1 MSLREKPNDEL
12 FRLYTDD
19 LTLRLHNEKN
29 LRDTATLLG
38 HFQDHL
44 IGERPSRDAA
54 KAFLTRY
61 AKRKARTLYRYT
73 QAIKAFMNWYGE
85 PLEDVRV
92 RVPRSLPPYTEDDD
106 IEKLLAAIGRKQS
119 HKGSIERDRLLVKVA
134 WRTGMRR
141 GELANL
147 QKKDIHG
154 VFLIVRGGKGDKDR
168 TIPLTPE
175 TAAELADYTRDMKPD
190 QRVFGLGG
198 PAIGMKIKKFA
209 ERAGLKGF
217 HTHSLR
223 HKYATDLLE
232 SGANIRTVQA
242 LLGHENLN
250 TTQTY
255 LAITEKS
262 LYDAVVQLDKYTKRR
277 TTETEGDVTP
287 PVEKEPE
294 DIYRTDVE
302 SSRGVI
308 SLDQHWKDLADTAA
322 KLGHNLNIAR
332 KYIYLG
338 EELIM
343 NISVEDTDRQ
353 QLRETDE
360 FLNRCL
366 LKHLQDELPQL
377 ARVNS
382 WGQLRLKELSDE
394 VMDAL
399 SAIAWGRIPS
409 GSCSICGS
417 I

>member
-73 QAIKAFMNWYGE
+73 QAIKAFMNWYGQ
-85 PLEDVRV
+85 PLDDVSV
-92 RVPRSLPPYTEDDD
+92 RVPRSLPPYTEDAD

-119 HKGSIERDRLLVKVA
+119 HKGVIVRDRLLVKVA
-134 WRTGMRR
+134 RRTGMRR
-141 GELANL
+141 GELASL

-154 VFLIVRGGKGDKDR
+154 GFLMVRGGKGEKDR
-168 TIPLTPE
+168 MIPLTPE
-175 TAAELADYTRDMKPD
+175 IASELADFTKNMKPD

-198 PAIGMKIKKFA
+198 PSIGMKIKKFA
-209 ERAGLKGF
+209 RRAGLEDF

-232 SGANIRTVQA
+232 SGANIKSIQA

-250 TTQTY
+250 TTQVY

-262 LYDAVVQLDKYTKRR
+262 LYDAVKQLDKHTKGR
-277 TTETEGDVTP
+277 TPETETGATP
-287 PVEKEPE
+287 PVEMEYV
-294 DIYRTDVE
+294 DIYRPVSEASKT
-302 SSRGVI
+302 VI
-308 SLDQHWKDLADTAA
+308 SLDQHWKDLADVAGKMA
-322 KLGHNLNIAR
+322 NNLSIIRRYEKLIFSSKNMPYQASKMALR
-332 KYIYLG
+332 IYQTPDFSIFEINEIGTIGSADYQSLA
-338 EELIM
+338 
-343 NISVEDTDRQ
+343 D
-353 QLRETDE
+353 QLKIGNKNFSEIVPAD
-360 FLNRCL
+360 N
-366 LKHLQDELPQL
+366 D
-377 ARVNS
+377 
-382 WGQLRLKELSDE
+382 
-394 VMDAL
+394 
-399 SAIAWGRIPS
+399 
-409 GSCSICGS
+409 
-417 I
+417 